1 MNKEDTNPPAE
12 NTVASSKT
20 HLPREQ
26 TYKLIED
33 FIAENNLD
41 AWWMKDYGGYIA
53 LGICTLLPEEEE
65 EKEEEKDASSTE
77 EEDTN
82 PPAAEEQCVFDWTR
96 KGCVDCD
103 D

>member
-1 MNKEDTNPPAE
+1 MNKEDTDSTAAE
-12 NTVASSKT
+12 PVAVAKT
-20 HLPREQ
+20 YLPREQ
-26 TYKLIED
+26 TYELIED

-65 EKEEEKDASSTE
+65 EE
-77 EEDTN
+77 EEDTDS
-82 PPAAEEQCVFDWTR
+82 PPAQQVWEEKCAFDWTR
-96 KGCVDCD
+96 KGCIDCD